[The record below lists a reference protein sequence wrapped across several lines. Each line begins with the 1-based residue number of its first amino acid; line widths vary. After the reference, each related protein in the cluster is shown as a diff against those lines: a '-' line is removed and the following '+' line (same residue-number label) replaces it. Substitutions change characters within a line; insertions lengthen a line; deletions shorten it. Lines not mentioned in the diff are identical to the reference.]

1 MTVLCLCEK
10 DKQKKEKKTQG
21 FLVVAV
27 VFVCLFVC
35 LFVLMLTQGGQKENE
50 NDLTKSS
57 NLVLELYLVCVFS
70 DDIQNQI
77 M

>member
-27 VFVCLFVC
+27 VFVC